1 VAKCPLN
8 YTRNLTSVHLK
19 RANQGVLDTG
29 SMLTDVRYQ
38 GELKASQALVSAENL
53 YFSMCFSISAATVG
67 VHFQYVVANF
77 DSYSRRRHDTN
88 DIGKL
93 HYLLSVRFDFCLL
106 NPHPHAPLDLCGRPL
121 SGGLGLAAPGSLSWW
136 AFACF
141 ASACCHL
148 RPIAALENK
157 SSTYPCD
164 VVVVDAASNRR
175 FLGIVAPLRGAY
187 GLPAPRR

>member
-1 VAKCPLN
+1 MVKCPLN

-53 YFSMCFSISAATVG
+53 YSSMCFSISAATVG

-141 ASACCHL
+141 ASACCHS
-148 RPIAALENK
+148 RPIAALEK
-157 SSTYPCD
+157 KI
-164 VVVVDAASNRR
+164 VDIS
-175 FLGIVAPLRGAY
+175 V
-187 GLPAPRR
+187 